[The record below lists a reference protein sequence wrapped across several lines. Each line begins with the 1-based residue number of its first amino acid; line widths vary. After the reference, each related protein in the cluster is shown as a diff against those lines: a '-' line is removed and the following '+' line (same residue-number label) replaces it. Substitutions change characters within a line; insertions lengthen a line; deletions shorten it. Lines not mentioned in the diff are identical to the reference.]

1 MKVKHSIEVSGGI
14 ELPSYVCL
22 VENAFA
28 WLDQLVDLS
37 CRRSWCWDEWQ
48 GFAAQVSLCGHAT
61 LASAH
66 VLYHT
71 GAVSKKDT
79 IFFHTK
85 GGLLSSRFVEPN
97 ESDPQSVGTKKS
109 KEGLIDMSFPW
120 ITTTPSSD
128 SDIKAIS
135 KTLSTAKSV
144 SLGKA
149 FNYLIVSP
157 VHFCR
162 IF

>member
-1 MKVKHSIEVSGGI
+1 M
-14 ELPSYVCL
+14 
-22 VENAFA
+22 
-28 WLDQLVDLS
+28 
-37 CRRSWCWDEWQ
+37 
-48 GFAAQVSLCGHAT
+48 SLCGHAT